1 MVKIFVGNGTSQFA
15 RAFHKLPGNFLA
27 TSDTSSN
34 ILHPEQFLVLHK
46 FWEIGTAFSLPFSL
60 SIQPL
65 TAFAILSYGK
75 RDFAEA
81 EGRKT
86 EIGERCTPRRRGGG
100 RGKKIHTG
108 PERRNLAKETE
119 NRRFA

>member
-1 MVKIFVGNGTSQFA
+1 MEWFLPVNLLFPKNFKIDS
-15 RAFHKLPGNFLA
+15 R
-27 TSDTSSN
+27 
-34 ILHPEQFLVLHK
+34 
-46 FWEIGTAFSLPFSL
+46 PFSL

-86 EIGERCTPRRRGGG
+86 EIEERCMRRRREGG
-100 RGKKIHTG
+100 RGK
-108 PERRNLAKETE
+108 NLTLDQKGVTWRKRPKTREGLHK
-119 NRRFA
+119 

>member
-1 MVKIFVGNGTSQFA
+1 MAFSTRKSAKGLRGSHKTSKKYEYT
-15 RAFHKLPGNFLA
+15 R
-27 TSDTSSN
+27 
-34 ILHPEQFLVLHK
+34 LVLL
-46 FWEIGTAFSLPFSL
+46 TADNIQLSPEGEVNSRPFSR

-86 EIGERCTPRRRGGG
+86 QIEERCMRRRRGGG
-100 RGKKIHTG
+100 RGKKFNAG
-108 PERRNLAKETE
+108 PEGRNLAKETE
-119 NRRFA
+119 NQRGFAYIGK

>member
-1 MVKIFVGNGTSQFA
+1 MFRPK
-15 RAFHKLPGNFLA
+15 RR
-27 TSDTSSN
+27 
-34 ILHPEQFLVLHK
+34 
-46 FWEIGTAFSLPFSL
+46 PFSL

-75 RDFAEA
+75 RDFAKA

-86 EIGERCTPRRRGGG
+86 EIRERCKRRRRGGG
-100 RGKKIHTG
+100 RGKKFHTG

-119 NRRFA
+119 NQRRFTEIGE

>member
-1 MVKIFVGNGTSQFA
+1 MTPN
-15 RAFHKLPGNFLA
+15 RR
-27 TSDTSSN
+27 
-34 ILHPEQFLVLHK
+34 
-46 FWEIGTAFSLPFSL
+46 PFSL
-60 SIQPL
+60 SKQPL

-86 EIGERCTPRRRGGG
+86 EIGERCTRRRRGGG
-100 RGKKIHTG
+100 RGKKFYLG

-119 NRRFA
+119 TVKIVSPLCILSVTKWRDRRLAIAEPMKGLFDTAPLMLVERKR

>member
-1 MVKIFVGNGTSQFA
+1 MIEC
-15 RAFHKLPGNFLA
+15 
-27 TSDTSSN
+27 
-34 ILHPEQFLVLHK
+34 I
-46 FWEIGTAFSLPFSL
+46 PFPL
-60 SIQPL
+60 SIQAL

-86 EIGERCTPRRRGGG
+86 EIGERCTSRRRGGG
-100 RGKKIHTG
+100 RGKKFHTG

-119 NRRFA
+119 NQRRFA

>member
-1 MVKIFVGNGTSQFA
+1 ML
-15 RAFHKLPGNFLA
+15 KLGRREKGHFMTL
-27 TSDTSSN
+27 
-34 ILHPEQFLVLHK
+34 I
-46 FWEIGTAFSLPFSL
+46 EIGMDLIRVNRLPFSL

-86 EIGERCTPRRRGGG
+86 EIGERCTRRRRGGG
-100 RGKKIHTG
+100 WGKKNSHWT
-108 PERRNLAKETE
+108 RTA
-119 NRRFA
+119 

>member
-1 MVKIFVGNGTSQFA
+1 MLWRS
-15 RAFHKLPGNFLA
+15 L
-27 TSDTSSN
+27 SEY
-34 ILHPEQFLVLHK
+34 ILKQLFISISVN
-46 FWEIGTAFSLPFSL
+46 SRPFSL

-86 EIGERCTPRRRGGG
+86 EIEERCMRRRRGGG
-100 RGKKIHTG
+100 RGKKFNAG
-108 PERRNLAKETE
+108 PEGRNLAKETA
-119 NRRFA
+119 NQRGFA

>member
-1 MVKIFVGNGTSQFA
+1 MRPMS
-15 RAFHKLPGNFLA
+15 
-27 TSDTSSN
+27 
-34 ILHPEQFLVLHK
+34 ILHLTRKRLSNKAWTQTNLN
-46 FWEIGTAFSLPFSL
+46 SRPFSL

-86 EIGERCTPRRRGGG
+86 EIEERCMRRRRGGG
-100 RGKKIHTG
+100 RGKKFNAG
-108 PERRNLAKETE
+108 SEGRNLAKETE
-119 NRRFA
+119 NQRGFA